1 MAYTMSS
8 MTRLGVNR
16 SHMKPCGKRVAV
28 TCQASQPTQDAIA
41 KRRLGKSDV
50 EVSEIGIG
58 AWSWGDRSNYWQGW
72 TKDGS
77 KEAYVEAMNAGCT
90 FIDTAE
96 VYGFGQSE
104 EFIGEFMKTCETA
117 SKPSI
122 ATKYAPLPWRQTAGS
137 VVQACDASLQRLGV
151 DQIDL
156 YIQHWPGFFLNAF
169 SNKATL
175 EGLLQCLQQG
185 KTRAVGVSNFNEQRV
200 RDAARFFE
208 ANGACLSSNQVQY
221 SLLYRE
227 PERNGVLEA
236 CREQG
241 VTLVA
246 YSPICQGLLSCKYSA
261 GNIPKGPRSMYFTDA
276 RFSQVSVLL
285 DLLQTISKDSY
296 NGEKSPSQIAINW
309 LLCKDVLP
317 IPGAKNGDQV
327 KELVGACGWR
337 LTEGEVQELD
347 AISQNIPS
355 STGAPFEKW

>member
-1 MAYTMSS
+1 MPQIAKLSGNRGHVS
-8 MTRLGVNR
+8 HGGRRMT
-16 SHMKPCGKRVAV
+16 V
-28 TCQASQPTQDAIA
+28 TCQASQSTTGAIG
-41 KRRLGKSDV
+41 KRKLGKSDV
-50 EVSEIGIG
+50 VVSEIGVG

-77 KEAYVEAMNAGCT
+77 REAYSEAMNAGCT

-96 VYGFGQSE
+96 VYGFGLSE
-104 EFIGEFMKTCETA
+104 EFIGEFMKTCSTP

-122 ATKYAPLPWRQTAGS
+122 GTKYAPLPWRQTAGA
-137 VVQACDASLQRLGV
+137 VVQACDASLKRLGV
-151 DQIDL
+151 EQVDL

-175 EGLLQCLQQG
+175 EGLLQCQQQG
-185 KTRAVGVSNFNEQRV
+185 KTRAVGVSNFNQQRV
-200 RDAARFFE
+200 RDAATFFE
-208 ANGACLSSNQVQY
+208 ANGTCLSSNQVQY

-236 CREQG
+236 CREKG

-246 YSPICQGLLSCKYSA
+246 YSPLCQGLLSTKYSA
-261 GNIPKGPRSMYFTDA
+261 GNIPKGPRSMYFTDS
-276 RFSQVSVLL
+276 RFSKVSVLL
-285 DLLQTISKDSY
+285 DLLRQISKDSY

-317 IPGAKNGDQV
+317 IPGAKSGEQV

-337 LTEGEVQELD
+337 LTDGEVEELD
-347 AISQNIPS
+347 RISQNIPS